1 MRYDLVVIGTGPGGY
16 VCAIRA
22 AQLGLKTAVVEKR
35 ATQGGTCLNVGCI
48 PSKALLHASEMF
60 ATASH
65 DFPALGVKVGTP
77 ELDWAAMGKHRDDTV
92 AANVNGVA
100 YLFKKNKIDTFHGLG
115 TIKGAGLIEVA
126 KDDGSVETIET
137 TSIVI
142 ATGSEVA
149 TLPGMDV
156 DEKTVVSSTG
166 ALVLPE
172 VPKRMIV
179 IGAGVIGLEL
189 GSVYRRLGAEV
200 EVVEYLD
207 RILPGLDGEVA
218 KTFHRMLEKQGFV
231 FHLGQKVSKVEPTNA
246 GASVT
251 FAPVDGGEERR
262 LDADVVLVATGR
274 RPNTEGLGLDAAG
287 VATDRGRVVIDDHF
301 QTNVPG
307 IYAIGDVVRGLMLAH
322 KAEDEGIAVAEIL
335 AGQAGHVNY
344 GVIPA
349 VVYTM
354 PEIASRGRHRGGAEA
369 RRHALYGGQ
378 VPLHG
383 QRPRA
388 GDAPH
393 RRVRQGAGP
402 CRDRPRPR
410 RPHHLVSG
418 GRTDPG
424 MFGADGVRRL
434 GRGSGP
440 HLPRPSDHVGGR
452 EGSRHGGRQARHPRL
467 TRRLGRP
474 LHHPA
479 GGPPSPAAR
488 GRTTRE
494 SASDSPHLAS
504 AGGGRPSEA
513 RWRGQDWVRR
523 LAVPGR
529 SVRRITSSA
538 EPRCPSIHKAFD
550 RT

>member
-60 ATASH
+60 AAASH

-100 YLFKKNKIDTFHGLG
+100 YLFKKNKIDAFHGLA
-115 TIKGAGLIEVA
+115 TVEGAGRVRVT
-126 KDDGSVETIET
+126 KDDGTVETIET
-137 TSIVI
+137 TNIVI

-149 TLPGMDV
+149 TLPGMEV

-218 KTFHRMLEKQGFV
+218 RTFHRMLEKQGFV
-231 FHLGQKVSKVEPTNA
+231 FHLGKKVSKVEPTNA
-246 GASVT
+246 GAAVT
-251 FAPVDGGEERR
+251 FAPVAGGDERR

-354 PEIASRGRHRGGAEA
+354 PEIASVGATEEELKLAGTPYTSGKFPYTANGRARATRHTDGFVKVLAHAETDRVLGVHIISSVAGELIQECSVLMEFGGSAEDLA
-369 RRHALYGGQ
+369 RTCHA
-378 VPLHG
+378 
-383 QRPRA
+383 
-388 GDAPH
+388 
-393 RRVRQGAGP
+393 
-402 CRDRPRPR
+402 
-410 RPHHLVSG
+410 
-418 GRTDPG
+418 
-424 MFGADGVRRL
+424 
-434 GRGSGP
+434 
-440 HLPRPSDHVGGR
+440 
-452 EGSRHGGRQARHPRL
+452 HP
-467 TRRLGRP
+467 TM
-474 LHHPA
+474 
-479 GGPPSPAAR
+479 
-488 GRTTRE
+488 
-494 SASDSPHLAS
+494 
-504 AGGGRPSEA
+504 SEA
-513 RWRGQDWVRR
+513 VKEAAM
-523 LAVPGR
+523 AVDKR
-529 SVRRITSSA
+529 A
-538 EPRCPSIHKAFD
+538 IHV
-550 RT
+550 